1 MKHTATER
9 QGQQLVHQIGLLTR
23 CLEISNRSASL
34 RTNWEQDL
42 LTAKTNLEA
51 LHAGGLDRAFMAAPA
66 AAAVARETPAV
77 DRRETPRRAEAG
89 LEPWQGELVVRL
101 ERGLGRRL
109 RPADF
114 ECIEWNLAA
123 GTMSVAAQP
132 LLGELRD
139 NNLTSNVFRRQRGA
153 TAAAV
158 GRR

>member
-51 LHAGGLDRAFMAAPA
+51 LHAGGLDRAFMAVPRG
-66 AAAVARETPAV
+66 AAVAIETADAQRPETP
-77 DRRETPRRAEAG
+77 PRADAG
-89 LEPWQGELVVRL
+89 LESWQRELVVRL

-109 RPADF
+109 LPADF
-114 ECIEWNLAA
+114 ECITWNLAA

-153 TAAAV
+153 AAGPV